1 MSNFDAGNKIFEWIG
16 KKVDLTLKKGGFE
29 GVKIT
34 EVLRNKITLKPSTVY
49 FVTNDG
55 KKGFVN
61 FEDIRYCL
69 EAGDPMEEVNNPESL
84 NREIMGVKTYN
95 RG

>member
-1 MSNFDAGNKIFEWIG
+1 MSNFEAGNKIFEWIG

-34 EVLRNKITLKPSTVY
+34 EVLRNKLTLKPSLVY
-49 FVTNDG
+49 FITEDG

-61 FEDIRYCL
+61 YEDIRYCL
-69 EAGDPMEEVNNPESL
+69 EADNSMEDPINPEILGST
-84 NREIMGVKTYN
+84 IGVKTYK
-95 RG
+95 